1 MGIEEVDVLQIG
13 AGQATSC
20 VMNGAKEAGLS
31 YRIAER
37 KDVGGSCVNFG
48 CTPTKAVLA
57 SARLLHLARRAS
69 EFGLRIPSAEANFP
83 EVIAQARRLAENSRK
98 SMTESLE
105 EHLIRG
111 HARFVGKEGDRYRVQ
126 VGDQE
131 LLARYVVLDT
141 GTRTKMP
148 KVEGLEKVPCLDGA
162 NWIQHDDLP
171 ERLAILGGGYIAV
184 EMGQFYARMGS
195 RVTIIDRGHQILQQE
210 DEDVAKA
217 IQQALE
223 KEGIE
228 FLLKTSFDRVI
239 PANPGW
245 RLTCGP
251 KDLEMDAIFVATGR
265 LPNTGDLGLETIGLR
280 PDEKG
285 VLQVDAKLQTDA
297 PGVYAVG
304 DIRGGP
310 MFTQTAWD
318 DGRIVVSAL
327 TGGNRTTEGRI
338 VPYAVFTDPQV
349 GHVGLSEREAKEK
362 GVPYEVKHFAMD
374 LNAAAQEERACEGF
388 VKLLVEPGKD
398 RLLGAAIVAE
408 HAAEMIQA
416 YAQILTAGGALG
428 PLRDGVVTHP
438 TYMEAVQ
445 NVIL

>member
-1 MGIEEVDVLQIG
+1 MGTEEVDVLQIG

-20 VMNGAKEAGLS
+20 VMNGVKEAGLS
-31 YRIAER
+31 YRVAER

-48 CTPTKAVLA
+48 CTPTKAILA
-57 SARLLHLARRAS
+57 SARLLHLARRAE
-69 EFGLRIPSAEANFP
+69 EFGLRIPSAEPNFP

-98 SMTESLE
+98 GMEESVAD
-105 EHLIRG
+105 HLIRG
-111 HARFVGKEGDRYRVQ
+111 HARFLRREGERYRVA
-126 VGDQE
+126 VGEQE
-131 LLARYVVLDT
+131 ILARYVVLDT
-141 GTRTKMP
+141 GTRTNMP
-148 KVEGLEKVPCLDGA
+148 KVEGLEKVPCIDSS
-162 NWIQHDDLP
+162 NWLAHDDLP

-195 RVTIIDRGHQILQQE
+195 RVTIIDRGRQILQQE
-210 DEDVAKA
+210 DEEVAKA
-217 IQQALE
+217 IQDALE

-228 FLLKTSFDRVI
+228 FLLETSFDKVV
-239 PANPGW
+239 PANPSW

-251 KDLEMDAIFVATGR
+251 RDLVVDAIFVATGR
-265 LPNTGDLGLETIGLR
+265 LPNTADLGLETIGLQT
-280 PDEKG
+280 DEKG
-285 VLQVDAKLQTDA
+285 VLEVDEHLKTGA

-318 DGRIVVSAL
+318 DGRVVVSAL
-327 TGGNRTTEGRI
+327 TGGEKTTKGRI
-338 VPYAVFTDPQV
+338 VPYAVFTDPQI

-362 GVPYEVKHFAMD
+362 GIPYEVKRFDMEK
-374 LNAAAQEERACEGF
+374 NAAAQEERACEGF
-388 VKLLVEPGKD
+388 VKLLVEPDKD
-398 RLLGAAIVAE
+398 RLLGAIIVAE

-416 YAQILTAGGALG
+416 YAQILTAGGALA